1 LRSNDPE
8 ISMSKYKVDVNGKAD
23 HDDHQSDAEPI
34 QDHAHD
40 EHEPGDATNEAT
52 NIAAV
57 VGVVVLGAAVVE
69 VALIPGILVGA
80 AAVLAPKYLPKLG
93 DRLQPLFDSTVRG
106 ACKLGRKA
114 RTVVGEAHERIHD
127 IAAEVSA
134 EEAAATSV
142 SAPTS

>member
-1 LRSNDPE
+1 
-8 ISMSKYKVDVNGKAD
+8 MSKYKVDVNGNAD
-23 HDDHQSDAEPI
+23 QDGRQSDAEPV
-34 QDHAHD
+34 QDHDHAHD
-40 EHEPGDATNEAT
+40 DHGSGDATNEAT

-134 EEAAATSV
+134 EEAAATSD